1 MFEEIILGT
10 AQFGLDYG
18 ISNKK
23 GKIVKQETIDILE
36 SASLL
41 GIKTLDTSQLYGDAE
56 RLIGEINPISSKF
69 KVNTKIQFDTK
80 EFSSQ
85 YPLKSMDVKLNKS
98 LNNIRNTNLNAL
110 MVHNGENFVGESKG
124 LIEWAKNNKKK
135 GRFKYFGIS
144 IYHDKLLTENIIK
157 HLDFI
162 QIPFSIINQEAE
174 KNGIVKM
181 CEKYNVDIHVRSIFS
196 QGLIFIEHG
205 CLPKWIEP
213 NDKKILLQIQ
223 RLLKLESYSI
233 IQFCCS
239 FIRSKEWIKSV
250 TIGVTSV
257 SELQDLL
264 GFLKEK
270 IEYKNERIE
279 KLSLGFSDKIKDP
292 RRWE

>member
-23 GKIVKQETIDILE
+23 GKLIKKESTDILK
-36 SASLL
+36 SASSL
-41 GIKTLDTSQLYGDAE
+41 GIEILDTSQLYGNAE
-56 RLIGEINPISSKF
+56 ELIGDIKSITSKF
-69 KVNTKIQFDTK
+69 KVNTKIQFDSK

-85 YPLKSMDVKLNKS
+85 YPLKSMDIKLKKS
-98 LNNIRNTNLNAL
+98 LNKIRSENLNAL
-110 MVHNGENFVGESKG
+110 MVHNGENFVDNSKG
-124 LIEWAKNNKKK
+124 LIEWAKNNKRNGK
-135 GRFKYFGIS
+135 FKYFGIS
-144 IYHDKLLTENIIK
+144 IYQDKFLTENILK
-157 HLDFI
+157 NLDFI

-174 KNGIVKM
+174 KNGIVKI
-181 CEKYNVDIHVRSIFS
+181 CKKYNVDIHVRSIFS
-196 QGLIFIEHG
+196 QGLIFIDHS

-213 NDKKILLQIQ
+213 NDKKIFLQIQ
-223 RLLKLESYSI
+223 RLLRLESYSI

-270 IEYKNERIE
+270 IEYKNESIE

>member
-56 RLIGEINPISSKF
+56 KLIGEINPISSKF
-69 KVNTKIQFDTK
+69 KVNTKIQFDIK
-80 EFSSQ
+80 EFNSE
-85 YPLKSMDVKLNKS
+85 YPLQSMDIKLNKS
-98 LNNIRNTNLNAL
+98 LNNIRNSNLNAL

-174 KNGIVKM
+174 KNGIVKI
-181 CEKYNVDIHVRSIFS
+181 CKKYNVDIHVRSIFS
-196 QGLIFIEHG
+196 QGLIFIDNSF
-205 CLPKWIEP
+205 LPKWIDN
-213 NDKKILLQIQ
+213 NDKKIFQHVQ
-223 RLLKLESYSI
+223 RLLRLESYSI

-239 FIRSKEWIKSV
+239 FIRRKEWIKSV

-257 SELQDLL
+257 SELQSLL
-264 GFLKEK
+264 GFLNEK

-279 KLSLGFSDKIKDP
+279 KLCLGFSDKIKDP

>member
-56 RLIGEINPISSKF
+56 KLIGEINPISSKF
-69 KVNTKIQFDTK
+69 KVNTKIQFDIK
-80 EFSSQ
+80 EFNSE
-85 YPLKSMDVKLNKS
+85 YPLQSMDIKLNKS
-98 LNNIRNTNLNAL
+98 LNNIRTTNLNAL
-110 MVHNGENFVGESKG
+110 MVHNGENFVDDSKG
-124 LIEWAKNNKKK
+124 LIEWAENNKRNGK
-135 GRFKYFGIS
+135 FKHFGIS
-144 IYHDKLLTENIIK
+144 IYQDKFLTENILK
-157 HLDFI
+157 SLDFI

-181 CEKYNVDIHVRSIFS
+181 CKKYNVDIHVRSIFS